1 MAKNKQENIDQAV
14 INDFGNE
21 WDKYKQNNNY
31 PDLDNAFEQYFKIFP
46 SDYLNDQKTGFDA
59 GCGSGRWAKYIAPK
73 VKKLYCIE
81 PSSKAINV
89 AKKNL
94 NFLDNCV
101 FECCSIN
108 SSEIKNESMDFG
120 YCLGV
125 LHHIP
130 NTKQALLSC
139 TKKLKKGSPFLLYI
153 YYNFDNKPR
162 WFKIIWKITD
172 IFGKLICKFPFK
184 IKLLISKLIAIFI
197 YFPTAKLSFLLEKV
211 GFDIKN
217 FPLSYYREKSLYF
230 MSTDALDRFGTKLE
244 KRFSKA
250 ELNDLMEKCGLH
262 SIEFS
267 KTAPFYVALGY
278 KK

>member
-1 MAKNKQENIDQAV
+1 MTKEKQENIDQSV
-14 INDFGNE
+14 IEDFGNE
-21 WDKYKQNNNY
+21 WDQYKQNKNNI
-31 PDLDNAFEQYFKIFP
+31 DLDDAYEKYFQIFP
-46 SDYLNDQKTGFDA
+46 EEFLNDQKIGFDA

-81 PSSKAINV
+81 PSTKALKV
-89 AKKNL
+89 ARKNL
-94 NFLDNCV
+94 NFVDNCV

-108 SSEIKNESMDFG
+108 SSKIEDETMDFG

-130 NTKQALLSC
+130 DTKNALLNC
-139 TKKLKKGSPFLLYI
+139 TKKLKKGSPFLIYI
-153 YYNFDNKPR
+153 YYNFDNKPQ
-162 WFKIIWKITD
+162 WYKFTWKIAD
-172 IFGKLICKFPFK
+172 LFRKLISKFPFK
-184 IKLLISKLIAIFI
+184 LKLFISKFIAIFV
-197 YFPTAKLSFLLEKV
+197 YFPLAKLCLILEFIGV
-211 GFDIKN
+211 DIKN
-217 FPLSYYREKSLYF
+217 IPLSYYRKKSLYF

-250 ELNDLMEKCGLH
+250 DITFLMKECGLH

-267 KTAPFYVALGY
+267 KTTPFYVALGY